1 MSWQLLHSALWFCD
15 IEMQDNY
22 IDWFNFNYINYGEYS
37 GDPELQAEGQ
47 FCNTTLYGQVES
59 IVEKITPN

>member
-1 MSWQLLHSALWFCD
+1 
-15 IEMQDNY
+15 MQDNY